1 MNRIKDELAKRDRIR
16 QQVLQI
22 RNTGEVN
29 MFVFENVKR
38 LAYYYN
44 CHDLIDYLTT
54 DRASYVNLIL
64 TGKFN

>member
-29 MFVFENVKR
+29 MLDVENVKR

>member
-16 QQVLQI
+16 QQVLLI
-22 RNTGEVN
+22 RSTGEAN
-29 MFVFENVKR
+29 MFDVENVKR

-44 CHDLIDYLTT
+44 CHDLIDHLNT
-54 DRASYVNLIL
+54 DRAGYVNLLL